1 MPSKLINTKTAVV
14 NNKDKKPVS
23 LDSNFVKKSYPR
35 PWEVELTDEQREN
48 LRKSIEEDEIK
59 YKEMGKRLAE
69 DRDYSQLFN
78 KSKKEK

>member
-1 MPSKLINTKTAVV
+1 MPSKLINTKTATV

-23 LDSNFVKKSYPR
+23 LDSNFVKKSYTR

-59 YKEMGKRLAE
+59 YKEMGKRLAR